1 MNKSDSLTGKVQGRV
16 YEWDVAQIGDQS
28 PPYAYEVTADKIAD
42 YCRAVRYENPIYVN
56 DAAAREMGFGSVFAP
71 PAMVYAYAPQ
81 RRTDLMAATGHIAP
95 EQDEHNPRSTP
106 LVSTIIHFQGVPV
119 LPDDVITSTT
129 TVADKFRRRD
139 NKSITFR
146 VNAHNQRR

>member
-56 DAAAREMGFGSVFAP
+56 DAAARERDSGRCSLLQPWYTPTP
-71 PAMVYAYAPQ
+71 PRGAQ
-81 RRTDLMAATGHIAP
+81 TLWL
-95 EQDEHNPRSTP
+95 P
-106 LVSTIIHFQGVPV
+106 LGT
-119 LPDDVITSTT
+119 
-129 TVADKFRRRD
+129 
-139 NKSITFR
+139 
-146 VNAHNQRR
+146 